1 MHGYCNI
8 IGSIQCYR
16 LVDVRSFWAKM
27 CKIHYFFYFP
37 WTNVIALKLY
47 PDQWVYNTIYIQK
60 CYNNYTYLHS
70 LDYLLYTPFYFN
82 NKFLFFCYYYFH
94 LVSFSSKI
102 SKEYYMAFS
111 PLSLSLK
118 RILSRLSP
126 LRRCCWPTA
135 ASSSSLGPAFSM
147 GIWWFVW
154 IWWVCIAFCWDSRED
169 RERREQNW
177 WEKWKRRKKIHSY
190 SNHIYLYNYC
200 SKNVIVQC
208 YKFTYASSFL
218 AKIYKFNI
226 H

>member
-1 MHGYCNI
+1 MIFSLIIGLRSQLAFCVSKVLNYNIWANMHGYCNI

-60 CYNNYTYLHS
+60 CYNNHTYLHS

-111 PLSLSLK
+111 PLSLSQKNTLSSLTSTPLLLAHCCFFLFIGSCIFDGDLMICVDLMSLHSILLRLK
-118 RILSRLSP
+118 RR
-126 LRRCCWPTA
+126 
-135 ASSSSLGPAFSM
+135 
-147 GIWWFVW
+147 
-154 IWWVCIAFCWDSRED
+154 
-169 RERREQNW
+169 
-177 WEKWKRRKKIHSY
+177 
-190 SNHIYLYNYC
+190 
-200 SKNVIVQC
+200 
-208 YKFTYASSFL
+208 
-218 AKIYKFNI
+218 
-226 H
+226 